1 MWKLAVNVG
10 CLPSVGEKCRPFR
23 DYAGGSMKHR
33 IATIAA
39 AGLLLAGG
47 TTIASTASARD
58 SFSVSIGVPGFAV
71 AYGNRGFYGGYYGG
85 YYAPPPVA
93 YAPAVA
99 YAAYYYDY
107 DAPVAYRAPVVYGPQ
122 VVYSRPY
129 YRPYYRP
136 YRAHYWYR

>member
-1 MWKLAVNVG
+1 
-10 CLPSVGEKCRPFR
+10 
-23 DYAGGSMKHR
+23 MKHR

-47 TTIASTASARD
+47 ATFASTALARD

-71 AYGNRGFYGGYYGG
+71 AYGNRGYYGGYYGG

-93 YAPAVA
+93 YAPPAA
-99 YAAYYYDY
+99 YAPYYDVY
-107 DAPVAYRAPVVYGPQ
+107 GAPVVYGPR

-136 YRAHYWYR
+136 YRAQYWYR

>member
-1 MWKLAVNVG
+1 
-10 CLPSVGEKCRPFR
+10 
-23 DYAGGSMKHR
+23 MKHR

-39 AGLLLAGG
+39 ASVLLAGAA
-47 TTIASTASARD
+47 TIASTASARD

-71 AYGNRGFYGGYYGG
+71 GYANPG
-85 YYAPPPVA
+85 YYAPPVV
-93 YAPAVA
+93 YAPPVSYAPYYA
-99 YAAYYYDY
+99 YG
-107 DAPVAYRAPVVYGPQ
+107 APVVYGPR

>member
-1 MWKLAVNVG
+1 
-10 CLPSVGEKCRPFR
+10 
-23 DYAGGSMKHR
+23 MKHR

-47 TTIASTASARD
+47 ATIASTASARD
-58 SFSVSIGVPGFAV
+58 SFSVSIGVPGFGV
-71 AYGNRGFYGGYYGG
+71 AYGNRGYYGGYYGG

-93 YAPAVA
+93 YAPPAA
-99 YAAYYYDY
+99 YAPYYDVY
-107 DAPVAYRAPVVYGPQ
+107 GAPVVYGPR